1 MIIISEVVADIT
13 QLSTIRADP
22 GIVRQRE
29 LFAVQARCTGN
40 KQYAYVSKIYHK
52 TQHRFTLESLL
63 FIISKTVKNIWVLDL
78 SSEYQQI
85 IG

>member
-1 MIIISEVVADIT
+1 MMIIFPEVVADIT

-52 TQHRFTLESLL
+52 TQRGFSLESLL
-63 FIISKTVKNIWVLDL
+63 LFIS
-78 SSEYQQI
+78 
-85 IG
+85 